1 MIDYHKNVEVL
12 QVNLAEKTKK
22 NVNCPVEH
30 GTTLHFKSRENAVNF
45 HEFSEELVVGEKRK
59 CEELDEEAPAIKYQK
74 KDDEEVLRG
83 QLLNSFVTL
92 DF

>member
-1 MIDYHKNVEVL
+1 ME
-12 QVNLAEKTKK
+12 
-22 NVNCPVEH
+22 
-30 GTTLHFKSRENAVNF
+30 
-45 HEFSEELVVGEKRK
+45 GEKRK
-59 CEELDEEAPAIKYQK
+59 CDELDEEAPAIKYQK